1 MNCNCAICKN
11 NKPFEMPNDI
21 VNAAIEGNLVLFCG
35 AGISTE
41 NKIVMPYSFYSEI
54 MNELELDDNTLS
66 FSSLMQKY
74 CNQPNGRRKLIK
86 RIKER
91 FDYIHSFPELEF
103 QATRF
108 HKELS
113 QIYPIKT
120 IVTTDW
126 DTYFEDY
133 CDAIPITSPE
143 DFSLYDSDKRHVLK
157 IHGSINNLSSIVATT
172 DDYNHCY
179 ARLTNGVLGATLK
192 TYLATKTVVFIGFS
206 FGDDD
211 FNQLMQYIRKEM
223 GDFYPY
229 FYIVTLD
236 DTLKKRIEYKNST
249 CIVTAGTFFL
259 HKLRLALIEKGN
271 IRDCSQIINCIEYM
285 KRIVQ
290 TTHINTSSIDK
301 EVFPCVLYTLV
312 YQDGVLHAFERF
324 LEGNKNGEYCDPDF
338 ILSSINGYE
347 DLILKVHTR
356 KEYLNE
362 AYYEGYL
369 NGLVLIGC
377 CKGDDNEELIK
388 GFPILYLPGRKAPKT
403 VKTYH
408 KYLQKLS
415 TSDNEYSKIAK
426 EAISHLI
433 DNNCND
439 DKNIVIHHP
448 PF

>member
-1 MNCNCAICKN
+1 MNCNCAICKD
-11 NKPFEMPNDI
+11 NKPFEMPDEI

-41 NKIVMPYSFYSEI
+41 NKMVMPYSFYSEI
-54 MNELELDDNTLS
+54 LNELETEDNTLS
-66 FSSLMQKY
+66 FSSLMQRY
-74 CNQPNGRRKLIK
+74 CDQPNGRRKLIK
-86 RIKER
+86 KIKER
-91 FDYIHSFPELEF
+91 FDYIHSFPELEL

-120 IVTTDW
+120 IVTTNW

-143 DFSLYDSDKRHVLK
+143 DFSLYDSEKRHVLK

-172 DDYNHCY
+172 DDYNRCHE
-179 ARLTNGVLGATLK
+179 RLTNGVLGATLK

-211 FNQLMQYIRKEM
+211 FNQLMHYISKEM
-223 GDFYPY
+223 GEFYPH

-236 DTLKKRIEYKNST
+236 ETLQKRIEYENST

-259 HKLRLALIEKGN
+259 HQLHLRLIEKGI
-271 IRDCSQIINCIEYM
+271 IRDCAHVREIIGRM
-285 KRIVQ
+285 RGIVHS
-290 TTHINTSSIDK
+290 THINVSAIDK
-301 EVFPCVLYTLV
+301 EAFPCVIYTLV
-312 YQDGVLHAFERF
+312 YQDGVLHAFDRF
-324 LEGNKNGEYCDPDF
+324 LEGNRNGEYCNHGF
-338 ILSSINGYE
+338 IRSSIQGYE
-347 DLILKVHTR
+347 ETIKCAHDIQD
-356 KEYLNE
+356 YLNE

-377 CKGDDNEELIK
+377 CKENDNEEVLK
-388 GFPILYLPGRKAPKT
+388 DFPILYLPGGKVPKT
-403 VKTYH
+403 VRTYH

-415 TSDNEYSKIAK
+415 ENNNEYDKLAI
-426 EAISHLI
+426 EVISHLESKK
-433 DNNCND
+433 D
-439 DKNIVIHHP
+439 DDCRNIVIHHP
-448 PF
+448 PY